1 MTLHKAVSAQPHIAS
16 IVNSAAFLLKPDVS
30 MVSRQALANALKAR
44 EDAASANE
52 QRLDAEVRSL
62 QQQRQELELAGMKA
76 QLAVQQQ
83 QQQQPS
89 ALLSPVLSPLLQA
102 APQLGGI
109 RTTSRLQVSCQMRA
123 GIL

>member
-1 MTLHKAVSAQPHIAS
+1 MPSTVCW
-16 IVNSAAFLLKPDVS
+16 
-30 MVSRQALANALKAR
+30 QALANELKAR

-52 QRLDAEVRSL
+52 RRLDAEVRSL
-62 QQQRQELELAGMKA
+62 QQQRQEVELAGMKA

-89 ALLSPVLSPLLQA
+89 TILSPVLSPLLQA
-102 APQLGGI
+102 APQLGGL
-109 RTTSRLQVSCQMRA
+109 RTTSRLQVSCRMRA